1 MRDFDEHTI
10 TNAVLEQF
18 SSTPDDRLKTIL
30 GSLVR
35 HMHDFIRDVE
45 PSFEEWNK
53 AIDFLTRTGQICT
66 SKRQE
71 FILLSDTLG
80 ISMLVDAIN
89 HRMPEGATETT
100 VLGPFYVQDAPELPA
115 GADISA
121 SMEGEPLYVSGV
133 VRSADGRPIANA
145 IVDVWQAD
153 DDGYYDV
160 QQPELEDEPVL
171 RARFRT
177 DQDGRYHFRSIVP
190 SFYPIPDDGP
200 VGELLKATNRH
211 PNRPAHVHF
220 MIAAPGYETLVTH
233 IFLADSPYLDSDAVF
248 GVKSSLIA
256 NLEKKAAGRT
266 DTGLDFDTTYQS
278 LTYDFGLKPTH

>member
-1 MRDFDEHTI
+1 
-10 TNAVLEQF
+10 
-18 SSTPDDRLKTIL
+18 
-30 GSLVR
+30 
-35 HMHDFIRDVE
+35 
-45 PSFEEWNK
+45 
-53 AIDFLTRTGQICT
+53 
-66 SKRQE
+66 
-71 FILLSDTLG
+71 
-80 ISMLVDAIN
+80 MLVDAIN

-100 VLGPFYVQDAPELPA
+100 VLGPFYVQNAPELQA

-177 DQDGRYHFRSIVP
+177 DQDGRYHFRSIIP

-200 VGELLKATNRH
+200 VGEMLKATKRH

-220 MIAAPGYETLVTH
+220 MIAAPGYETLITH

-256 NLEKKAAGRT
+256 NLEKQAAGRT
-266 DTGLDFDTTYQS
+266 DTGLDFDTTYQA

>member
-10 TNAVLEQF
+10 TDAVLEQF

-45 PSFEEWNK
+45 PSFGEWNK

-100 VLGPFYVQDAPELPA
+100 VLGPFYVQNAPELQA

-177 DQDGRYHFRSIVP
+177 DQDGRYHFRSIIP

-200 VGELLKATNRH
+200 VGEMLKATKRH

-220 MIAAPGYETLVTH
+220 MIAAPGYETLITH

-256 NLEKKAAGRT
+256 NLEKQAAGRT
-266 DTGLDFDTTYQS
+266 DTGLDFDTTYQA

>member
-10 TNAVLEQF
+10 TDAVLEQF
-18 SSTPDDRLKTIL
+18 SLTPDDRLKTIL
-30 GSLVR
+30 NSLVR

-45 PSFEEWNK
+45 PSFEEWNS

-121 SMEGEPLYVSGV
+121 SLEGEPLYVSGV
-133 VRSADGRPIANA
+133 VRSADAQPIANA

-200 VGELLKATNRH
+200 VGEMLKATKRH
-211 PNRPAHVHF
+211 PNRPAHIHF

-233 IFLADSPYLDSDAVF
+233 IFLAGSPYLDSDAVF
-248 GVKSSLIA
+248 GVKSTLIA
-256 NLEKKAAGRT
+256 DLYPRPPGTT
-266 DTGLDFDTTYQS
+266 DTGLSFETAYQT
-278 LTYDFGLKPTH
+278 LTYDFGLKPTP